1 MYPKFYIS
9 VCITGKVP
17 DVYLEHRF
25 FFQNPKPSH
34 LEHEFDVTLKN
45 KKQFSEVPHLEHGI
59 M

>member
-1 MYPKFYIS
+1 MYVHIYIYS
-9 VCITGKVP
+9 A
-17 DVYLEHRF
+17 RF
-25 FFQNPKPSH
+25 ILRTSLFFQNPKPSH